1 MFTAETDPAAD
12 EKDFLCSSDTEDTLD
27 PTYRFLEFSSVHPYL
42 SVDNLKQQL
51 VHRKDWNYS
60 KH

>member
-51 VHRKDWNYS
+51 VHRKD
-60 KH
+60 